1 MRNYN
6 PLLLIDFYKSTHHEQ
21 YPQGLTKMVSYYT
34 PRMSRLDDVNTVTFF
49 GLQAFIKEYLID
61 GFNAGF
67 FSRPEEEVVAEY
79 ERVLDYTLGK
89 GAYQSQ
95 KIRDL
100 HRLGYLPL
108 EIAAVPEGRRTKVGV
123 PQIEISN
130 TDPNFVWLVNT
141 IETMLSCTM
150 WHTQVS
156 AEVGYRYRAIVD
168 RWVKYTCDDSVNSR
182 KMLGDFSMRG
192 QHSVESAIKSSA
204 AWTLSFDNTA
214 TVPAIMWLED
224 NYKCDVTKDTV
235 AYGAISTEH
244 SVMCS
249 NFAVDGDEITHI
261 KRLLTEIYPNHSFS
275 MVSDSYDYWRLVTE
289 ILPQC
294 KDEILAHNGTL
305 SIRGDSGNPVEI
317 LAGKNIYHLDP
328 IEYNNGKM
336 FVDKD
341 YTTDWF
347 EEWAYD
353 NDIEDSGTYY
363 FRMGD
368 KYFAVAVNVD
378 WSNERGTWTDRKYN
392 FIDDYAFGWEEIQP
406 NAELLGTVWALDQI
420 VGHTVNS
427 KGYKVLNPKLKAIYG
442 DSIIPDYANEVYRRL
457 EAQGYAANNVVMG
470 VGSMSMMAL
479 VGKDEGSGQLVF
491 AGKHNGTNC
500 GPYTRDTFGIA
511 VKATYAE
518 DENGNPINIFKQPK
532 ALAWKKSQKGCC
544 IVALDGMSY
553 TDEHTWDDICFNG
566 EDLLQPVFFDGK
578 LIKEYTLDEVRK
590 NLYPEA

>member
-34 PRMSRLDDVNTVTFF
+34 PRMSRLDDVDTVTLF

-89 GAYQSQ
+89 GAYESQ

-100 HRLGYLPL
+100 HQLGFLPL
-108 EIAAVPEGRRTKVGV
+108 RISAVPEGKRTKVGV
-123 PQIEISN
+123 PQIEITN
-130 TDPNFVWLVNT
+130 THPNFVWLVNT

-156 AEVGYRYRAIVD
+156 AEVGYRYRQIVD
-168 RWVKYTCDDSVNSR
+168 TWVAKTCDDNANPR

-224 NYKCDVTKDTV
+224 NYNCDVTKDTV

-249 NFAVDGDEITHI
+249 NYAVDGDEITHI
-261 KRLLTEIYPNHSFS
+261 KRLLTETYPNHSFS

-289 ILPQC
+289 LLPQC
-294 KDEILAHNGTL
+294 KEEVLAHNGTL
-305 SIRGDSGNPVEI
+305 SIRGDSG
-317 LAGKNIYHLDP
+317 DP
-328 IEYNNGKM
+328 IEVIAGKEIHYIDDSENEFEKYPHSYLDEWARDRELEYDTTEYFKYKDNYYKVDFNIEWGKERGGYTDNNYY
-336 FVDKD
+336 FVDGYNTK
-341 YTTDWF
+341 
-347 EEWAYD
+347 
-353 NDIEDSGTYY
+353 IE
-363 FRMGD
+363 MI
-368 KYFAVAVNVD
+368 A
-378 WSNERGTWTDRKYN
+378 
-392 FIDDYAFGWEEIQP
+392 P

-420 VGHTVNS
+420 FGHTINS
-427 KGYKVLNPKLKAIYG
+427 KGYKVLNPKVKAIYG
-442 DSIIPDYANEVYRRL
+442 DSITPQRCEEIYRRL
-457 EAQGYAANNVVMG
+457 EAQGYAVNNVALG
-470 VGSMSMMAL
+470 VGSFSMMCL
-479 VGKDEGSGQLVF
+479 ETIDD
-491 AGKHNGTNC
+491 NGTRYN
-500 GPYTRDTFGIA
+500 PYTRDTFGIA

-518 DENGNPINIFKQPK
+518 GKNGNPINIFKQPK

-544 IVALDGMSY
+544 IVALNGMSY
-553 TDEHTWDDICFNG
+553 VDENTYFETILGSDNN
-566 EDLLQPVFFDGK
+566 LLKPVFANG
-578 LIKEYTLDEVRK
+578 LLLKEYTLDEVRK